1 VTRETRNLVM
11 AERIGGSPVRSP
23 FAFVIAGNSGG
34 HTRFIAIDAAPS
46 ETPEGHLQFG
56 D

>member
-1 VTRETRNLVM
+1 
-11 AERIGGSPVRSP
+11 
-23 FAFVIAGNSGG
+23 VIAGNSGG